1 MNRGIPT
8 VREPGMSEIQKED
21 VLLKVLGREELTAAE
36 REFVKAHIDR
46 FLTHFQGDPD
56 EEQFVAYLKNIR
68 DS

>member
-1 MNRGIPT
+1 
-8 VREPGMSEIQKED
+8 MSEIQKED